1 MTRQSRQT
9 PEQAQWQAD
18 YDAQRARQHRRLVDA
33 FQVWSFCPRKGCRR
47 LRSCRNKRP
56 TLCLNAFLEA
66 MPEEIKQYARLVLTA
81 RAGGASPAEADRIAR
96 ERMIAVDGRTPYD
109 DL

>member
-1 MTRQSRQT
+1 
-9 PEQAQWQAD
+9 
-18 YDAQRARQHRRLVDA
+18 
-33 FQVWSFCPRKGCRR
+33 
-47 LRSCRNKRP
+47 
-56 TLCLNAFLEA
+56 

-96 ERMIAVDGRTPYD
+96 ERMIAVDGRTPFD